1 MDNYQLSRDRAQQ
14 YFLNFDQEIPIK
26 TWKLKHD
33 RDTLFVPFFCRE
45 YAVCR
50 KTGCVHRDDGT
61 EAGFEEVLSIFDL
74 LCHQGTNK
82 TLSGRWAPV
91 NSLDGMGATA
101 GVGTAFHTGVSAIF
115 DKAPAAFCA
124 ACEALG
130 GFPVKMGD
138 IGYQFPVFGP
148 LSVILKF
155 YNSDEDFP
163 ASCTL
168 LWDANTLQFLF
179 YETTFYIAGFLLHS
193 IAEKMRTASMPCRGG
208 S

>member
-1 MDNYQLSRDRAQQ
+1 MDNYLLSRDRAQQ
-14 YFLNFDQEIPIK
+14 YFLNFDQEMLVKI
-26 TWKLKHD
+26 WKLRHD
-33 RDTLFVPFFCRE
+33 GSTLFVPFFGRE

-50 KTGCVHRDDGT
+50 KTGRVFREDGS
-61 EAGFEEVLSIFDL
+61 EAGFEETLSIFDL
-74 LCHQGTNK
+74 LCHEGSSK

-101 GVGTAFHTGVSAIF
+101 GVGTAFHTGISAVF
-115 DKAPAAFCA
+115 DKDPAAFRA

-130 GFPVKMGD
+130 GIPVRMGD

-155 YNSDEDFP
+155 YHSDEDFP

-179 YETTFYIAGFLLHS
+179 YETTFYIAGFLLHTLAGAMQPGRES
-193 IAEKMRTASMPCRGG
+193 
-208 S
+208 

>member
-14 YFLNFDQEIPIK
+14 YFLNFDQDFLIR
-26 TWKLKHD
+26 TWDLRHD
-33 RDTLFVPFFCRE
+33 DQHLYVPFFRRE

-50 KTGCVHRDDGT
+50 KTGSVYRDDGT

-74 LCHQGTNK
+74 LCHEGKHK

-101 GVGTAFHTGVSAIF
+101 GVGTAFHTGISAVF
-115 DKAPAAFCA
+115 DKNPVAFCA

-130 GFPVKMGD
+130 GIPVKMGD

-155 YNSDEDFP
+155 YHSDEDFP
-163 ASCTL
+163 ASATI

-179 YETTFYIAGFLLHS
+179 YETTFYIAGFLLHT
-193 IAEKMRTASMPCRGG
+193 IAETMRRGL
-208 S
+208 